1 MTFFKSNAR
10 HSRKTAFSVIVYSLS
25 FKYSSVCDMYF
36 LGWWIDRVQIKIIW
50 NEMKCSRRPW
60 YSKKK
65 SESHRAMEKPE
76 NLQTSNCSRLQ
87 QVHGWCGPNS
97 GYSQSI
103 VFTSWRDTKFPTM
116 VKAKERETC
125 YCLSKSLWE
134 PLLPETRQPKG
145 KDKIC
150 PRKIVWQMWAHTYP
164 SRVKRI
170 VIDVLWEKKYTKAKK
185 NGETFKRQKTN

>member
-1 MTFFKSNAR
+1 MKWNAADDPGIVRRRVRVIGQWKS
-10 HSRKTAFSVIVYSLS
+10 
-25 FKYSSVCDMYF
+25 
-36 LGWWIDRVQIKIIW
+36 QKIY
-50 NEMKCSRRPW
+50 RPPIAAD
-60 YSKKK
+60 YN
-65 SESHRAMEKPE
+65 RY
-76 NLQTSNCSRLQ
+76 
-87 QVHGWCGPNS
+87 VHGWCGPNS

-150 PRKIVWQMWAHTYP
+150 PWKIVWQMWAHTYP

-170 VIDVLWEKKYTKAKK
+170 VIDVLWEKKYTRAKK

>member
-1 MTFFKSNAR
+1 
-10 HSRKTAFSVIVYSLS
+10 
-25 FKYSSVCDMYF
+25 
-36 LGWWIDRVQIKIIW
+36 
-50 NEMKCSRRPW
+50 MKCSRRPW

-97 GYSQSI
+97 CYSQSI

-150 PRKIVWQMWAHTYP
+150 PQKIVWQMWAHTYP

-170 VIDVLWEKKYTKAKK
+170 VNRELTQQ
-185 NGETFKRQKTN
+185 TFAIHGGQPELKLHKSCALRMSHGRRGLSRRAPMNFSRPCRFATILILHGFLRRQR

>member
-1 MTFFKSNAR
+1 
-10 HSRKTAFSVIVYSLS
+10 
-25 FKYSSVCDMYF
+25 
-36 LGWWIDRVQIKIIW
+36 
-50 NEMKCSRRPW
+50 MKCSRRPW

-97 GYSQSI
+97 CYSQSI

-125 YCLSKSLWE
+125 YCLSKRTT
-134 PLLPETRQPKG
+134 PT
-145 KDKIC
+145 
-150 PRKIVWQMWAHTYP
+150 
-164 SRVKRI
+164 SRN
-170 VIDVLWEKKYTKAKK
+170 KAA
-185 NGETFKRQKTN
+185 KRQRQNMPPEDCLANVGPHLPIKGEEDSHWCVVRKEIHKGQEKWGNFQEAEDQLNKYRQYNVYLCIGLPNESCFVNHHTKTDYWKWTWRLLIQFFFLS